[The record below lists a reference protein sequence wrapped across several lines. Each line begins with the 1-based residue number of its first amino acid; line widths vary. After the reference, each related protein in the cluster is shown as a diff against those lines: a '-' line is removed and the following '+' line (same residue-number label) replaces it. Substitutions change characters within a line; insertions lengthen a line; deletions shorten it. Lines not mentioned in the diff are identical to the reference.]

1 MELAD
6 SDATSVTVPQG
17 VKPSTSWLSAGG
29 DAEVPASREAGHP
42 ARTDGGIADGGFAD
56 GGFADGGFAD
66 GGIADGRE
74 LPTLSGAFGTDRQR
88 VSRCLVELVRAV
100 DALPPKAKRSQ
111 DPRRRA
117 DGLHQRARLLRRRFL
132 DRHAERLYEE
142 LTDGLTRSLRVE
154 EIAVLAAE
162 RCPGL
167 VPGPERLAAEA
178 RLPQWEKE
186 GWEIDQGLL
195 FQALFGSAVAGPH
208 LLRAMLRPT
217 RRSLAALP
225 GFRAT
230 GRADLGTVS
239 VTRREGIAQVE
250 VCNDAY
256 LNAEDDALV
265 EALET
270 ATDLVL
276 LDDGSRVGVLRGG
289 VMTHPAHRG
298 RRVFSAGI
306 NLTHLFQGR
315 ISLVGFM
322 LRREVGYLAKFVHG
336 LHHGED
342 GPGGLPARV
351 VKPWVGA
358 VDSFAIGGGTQILLA
373 LDRVVTAEDAWFS
386 LPAMDEGLV
395 PGAANLRLV
404 PATGSRLSRQMIFW
418 GRRLRAGDPA
428 ASWLCDQ
435 VVPAGELDAAVERAA
450 AHLDNPAV
458 AANKRMLAIGEEPE
472 DVFRRYMAAYA
483 IEQAVR
489 MYSPDLIAN
498 LERTWV
504 NRSRR
509 HAAGA

>member
-1 MELAD
+1 MELSD
-6 SDATSVTVPQG
+6 SDATSVRVSQA

-29 DAEVPASREAGHP
+29 DTPAPRGAERSAQ
-42 ARTDGGIADGGFAD
+42 ADGSVAD
-56 GGFADGGFAD
+56 GH
-66 GGIADGRE
+66 E
-74 LPTLSGAFGTDRQR
+74 LPTLSGVFGADRQR
-88 VSRCLVELVRAV
+88 VSRCLTELVRAV

-111 DPRRRA
+111 GPGRRA
-117 DGLHQRARLLRRRFL
+117 EALHERARLLRRRFL
-132 DRHAERLYEE
+132 GRHAERLYED
-142 LTDGLTRSLRVE
+142 LTEGFTRSLRVE

-195 FQALFGSAVAGPH
+195 FHALFGSAVAGPH
-208 LLRAMLRPT
+208 LLRSMLRPT

-225 GFRAT
+225 AFRAT
-230 GRADLGTVS
+230 GRADLGAVS

-250 VCNDAY
+250 VRNDAY

-276 LDDGSRVGVLRGG
+276 LDEGSRVGVLRGG
-289 VMTHPAHRG
+289 VMSHPAYRG

-306 NLTHLFQGR
+306 NLTHLFQGK

-336 LHHGED
+336 LHRGED
-342 GPGGLPARV
+342 GPEGLPSRV

-404 PATGSRLSRQMIFW
+404 HAMGSRPSRQMIFW
-418 GRRLRAGDPA
+418 GRRLRAGDPETSA
-428 ASWLCDQ
+428 LCDQ
-435 VVPAGELDAAVERAA
+435 VVPARELDAAVERAA

-458 AANKRMLAIGEEPE
+458 AANKRMLAIGEEPV
-472 DVFRRYMAAYA
+472 DVFRQYMAAYA

-498 LERTWV
+498 LERTWI

-509 HAAGA
+509 DPAGA